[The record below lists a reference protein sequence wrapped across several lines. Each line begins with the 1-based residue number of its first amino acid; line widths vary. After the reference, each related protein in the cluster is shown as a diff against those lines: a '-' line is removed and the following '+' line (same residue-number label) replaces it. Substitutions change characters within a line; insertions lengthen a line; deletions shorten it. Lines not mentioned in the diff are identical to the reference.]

1 MQPGEMQQLIRGD
14 EGQSGVTDS
23 QGGAVHG
30 GLGRQ
35 SVDVLLNRSQLGC
48 VAKCLESTTEL
59 EKCRVNAF
67 SIRTP
72 LVFILE

>member
-1 MQPGEMQQLIRGD
+1 MHD
-14 EGQSGVTDS
+14 
-23 QGGAVHG
+23 

-35 SVDVLLNRSQLGC
+35 SVDVLLNGSQLNC
-48 VAKCLESTTEL
+48 VAKCLESSTEL

-67 SIRTP
+67 SIRTQ